1 MLNTNPMRATGFT
14 LIEAMITLAVLSLLL
29 MLGLPSMN
37 TWLQNSQLRAAAES
51 IQSGLQFARAEALR
65 RNVPVRFQLVDSLT
79 AACAISPAGIPAG
92 TSWVISLADPTGLCD
107 VAEGDDAPQ
116 IVQKRGGGEGTA
128 NAVMSTTASTIVFNG
143 LGRAAGG
150 AGPVQIDVSNPSG
163 GLCQTAGGPM
173 RCLRVNVAS
182 GGDVRMC
189 DPAVLDNTDP
199 RFCN

>member
-1 MLNTNPMRATGFT
+1 M
-14 LIEAMITLAVLSLLL
+14 
-29 MLGLPSMN
+29 
-37 TWLQNSQLRAAAES
+37 
-51 IQSGLQFARAEALR
+51 
-65 RNVPVRFQLVDSLT
+65 
-79 AACAISPAGIPAG
+79 
-92 TSWVISLADPTGLCD
+92 
-107 VAEGDDAPQ
+107 
-116 IVQKRGGGEGTA
+116 QKRGGGEGTA